1 MLIIAVGKNELE
13 VAKLIQC
20 FSFPS
25 LPPFPPNPAF
35 FHVVRVPP
43 VLYTRI
49 QKLHPLETIAM
60 AADMNTESNFNYFS
74 NVSINCNSQNINSHY
89 YASTKSLVFL

>member
-89 YASTKSLVFL
+89 YASTKSHVFL